1 MIRVWGGK
9 LLFCCTRRRCP
20 LSGGHDKV
28 GSGHGCVRFLMREV
42 QLAEH
47 FSEEFVQDVLGVFAA
62 EVALDNERERE

>member
-1 MIRVWGGK
+1 M
-9 LLFCCTRRRCP
+9 
-20 LSGGHDKV
+20 

-62 EVALDNERERE
+62 EITLYNERERE